1 MKITVNDTRII
12 TAYGD
17 GIHHAIQEKETT
29 FMINTNEMQGDLQV
43 YMEGKV
49 TSEIFSNAMYFSV
62 EIRP

>member
-1 MKITVNDTRII
+1 MKITVHNTRII

-43 YMEGKV
+43 YMEGK
-49 TSEIFSNAMYFSV
+49 TKSEAFSNTIYSSL
-62 EIRP
+62 ETRS